1 MIGFRESPIIAS
13 SIGPKNATDSLSI
26 NETVSIYGNGFV
38 EGIIRAFNQNLDLVI
53 RPEDVWQ
60 AIISQLSLFIHG
72 AENAELLHN
81 TFYPSKEKVTL
92 DLASHSKLNSNMVAR
107 GFASRIPAEV
117 ADPMLHARMLQL
129 FSRTTYHDEAVA
141 AFSTMGTMQK
151 HSEYGAM
158 IGGSFP
164 SVTLQGTPNDWKLLN
179 AQVNK
184 LKKYERC
191 KDWVRLL
198 LPIMRYM
205 RKTFDEPDSQE
216 VKDFWLRVD
225 GDDTD
230 MSGDPC
236 KISGWITAFAYFKDD
251 GNVAKDYSGKR
262 LKLDEVFYPVLH
274 PKDIPSSLALIPIT
288 ILDFEAGVQRFCT
301 AVAGTIGMSISDG
314 GESQPLSKSQPF
326 PAWWIVEEFEES
338 IAVNHNGTMAG

>member
-1 MIGFRESPIIAS
+1 
-13 SIGPKNATDSLSI
+13 
-26 NETVSIYGNGFV
+26 
-38 EGIIRAFNQNLDLVI
+38 
-53 RPEDVWQ
+53 
-60 AIISQLSLFIHG
+60 
-72 AENAELLHN
+72 
-81 TFYPSKEKVTL
+81 
-92 DLASHSKLNSNMVAR
+92 
-107 GFASRIPAEV
+107 
-117 ADPMLHARMLQL
+117 
-129 FSRTTYHDEAVA
+129 
-141 AFSTMGTMQK
+141 
-151 HSEYGAM
+151 
-158 IGGSFP
+158 
-164 SVTLQGTPNDWKLLN
+164 
-179 AQVNK
+179 
-184 LKKYERC
+184 
-191 KDWVRLL
+191 
-198 LPIMRYM
+198 
-205 RKTFDEPDSQE
+205 
-216 VKDFWLRVD
+216 
-225 GDDTD
+225 